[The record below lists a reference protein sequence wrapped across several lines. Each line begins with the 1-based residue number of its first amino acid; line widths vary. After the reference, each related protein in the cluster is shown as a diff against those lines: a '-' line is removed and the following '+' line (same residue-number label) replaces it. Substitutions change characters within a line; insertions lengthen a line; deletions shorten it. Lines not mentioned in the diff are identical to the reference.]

1 MKLRFL
7 GTGTSTGVPQI
18 GCDCAVCSS
27 KDPRDHR
34 LRTSALLDT
43 DTGERILID
52 CGPDFRQQMLPLP
65 FRRIDSVLITHEHYD
80 HVGGLDDLRPF
91 CAYGDVPLYADAF
104 TVGHIRQRMPYCF
117 AEHLYPG
124 VPRIPLHMVEPGI
137 PFQVGH
143 TEVLPIQVMHGN
155 LPILA
160 YRIGSLAYITDMSV
174 MPAESWQ
181 LLQGVRVLV
190 VNALRPQHHPTH
202 QSLQEAVRFVSQI
215 APERAYLIHMSHHM
229 GLHQVVDKTLP
240 NNISLA
246 YDTLEINV

>member
-124 VPRIPLHMVEPGI
+124 VPRIPLHIVEPGI
-137 PFQVGH
+137 PFMVGH

-160 YRIGSLAYITDMSV
+160 YRIGPLAYITDMSV
-174 MPAESWQ
+174 MPAESWR
-181 LLQGVRVLV
+181 LLQGVRLLV
-190 VNALRPQHHPTH
+190 VNALRPQQHPTH
-202 QSLQEAVRFVSQI
+202 QSLQEAIRFVSQI
-215 APERAYLIHMSHHM
+215 APERAYLIHMSHQM

-240 NNISLA
+240 SNISLA

>member
-202 QSLQEAVRFVSQI
+202 QSLQEAIRFVSQI

-229 GLHQVVDKTLP
+229 GLQQVVDKTLP
-240 NNISLA
+240 SNISLA

>member
-124 VPRIPLHMVEPGI
+124 VPRIPLHIVEPGI

-160 YRIGSLAYITDMSV
+160 YRIGPLAYITDMSV
-174 MPAESWQ
+174 MSAESRQ

-190 VNALRPQHHPTH
+190 VNALRPQQHPTH
-202 QSLQEAVRFVSQI
+202 QTLQEAVRFVSQI
-215 APERAYLIHMSHHM
+215 APERAYLIHMSHQM

-240 NNISLA
+240 SNISLA

>member
-137 PFQVGH
+137 PFQVCH

-174 MPAESWQ
+174 MPAESCQ

-202 QSLQEAVRFVSQI
+202 QSLQEAIRFVSQI

-229 GLHQVVDKTLP
+229 GLQQVVDKTLP
-240 NNISLA
+240 SNISLA

>member
-124 VPRIPLHMVEPGI
+124 VPRIPLHIVEPGI

-160 YRIGSLAYITDMSV
+160 YRIGPLAYITDMSV
-174 MPAESWQ
+174 MSAESRQ

-190 VNALRPQHHPTH
+190 VNALRPQQHPTH
-202 QSLQEAVRFVSQI
+202 QTLQEAVRFVSQI
-215 APERAYLIHMSHHM
+215 APERAYLIHMSHQM

-240 NNISLA
+240 SNISLA
-246 YDTLEINV
+246 YDTLEINM

>member
-124 VPRIPLHMVEPGI
+124 VPRIPLHIVEPGI
-137 PFQVGH
+137 PFMVGH

-160 YRIGSLAYITDMSV
+160 YRIGPLAYITDMSV
-174 MPAESWQ
+174 MPAESWR
-181 LLQGVRVLV
+181 LLQGVRLLV
-190 VNALRPQHHPTH
+190 VNALRPQQHPTH
-202 QSLQEAVRFVSQI
+202 QSLQEAIRFVSQI
-215 APERAYLIHMSHHM
+215 APERAYLIHMSHQM

-240 NNISLA
+240 SNISLA
-246 YDTLEINV
+246 YDTLEINM

>member
-124 VPRIPLHMVEPGI
+124 VPRIPLHIVEPGI
-137 PFQVGH
+137 PFMVGH

-160 YRIGSLAYITDMSV
+160 YRIGPLAYITDMSV
-174 MPAESWQ
+174 MPAESWR
-181 LLQGVRVLV
+181 LLQGVWLLV
-190 VNALRPQHHPTH
+190 VNALRPQQHPTH
-202 QSLQEAVRFVSQI
+202 QSLQEAIRFVSQI
-215 APERAYLIHMSHHM
+215 APERAYLIHMSHQM

-240 NNISLA
+240 SNISLA
-246 YDTLEINV
+246 YDTLEINM